1 MTHHCKAVT
10 AISYRLTRSL
20 IIPPS
25 IICISNG
32 LFSPILPPVVFLA
45 EIHAVPCEFVT
56 NFDPRFP
63 LIAGGLL
70 SGESSIGF
78 VQVRLKKHR
87 WHKRILK
94 NRDPLM
100 ISLGWRRFQTI
111 PVYSVQDH
119 NFRQRMLKYT
129 PEHLHCTATFWGP
142 ITPQSTGF
150 LALQH
155 QKSASDFRIAAT
167 GVILDLD
174 KSATIVK
181 KLKLTG
187 SPLKI
192 FKKTAFIKDM
202 FTTALEVAKFEGA
215 MIRTVSGIRGV
226 VKKAIKAPAG
236 AFRATF
242 EDKILLSDIVF
253 TRTWFRVDIPKYYNP
268 ITSHLLPADDRAGWQ
283 GMKTVGQLRFERQ
296 LSAPQNVDSHYRDVK
311 RKPRLFAPFV
321 VPAKL
326 KKDLPFSVR
335 EKAVTKAADEAEAN
349 RVAVIRQPEEQ
360 KMGQLMEMVRTLD
373 AEKRRKEKIA
383 MVRRVQ
389 GHRKEMRQM
398 ETQKLTKEKDIR
410 KKMFQVLGREERKEK
425 EGGGKAGGR
434 KKVRKV
440 KK

>member
-1 MTHHCKAVT
+1 MQLDGFV
-10 AISYRLTRSL
+10 
-20 IIPPS
+20 
-25 IICISNG
+25 
-32 LFSPILPPVVFLA
+32 LP
-45 EIHAVPCEFVT
+45 EIHNVPCEFVT

-63 LIAGGLL
+63 VIAGGLL

-142 ITPQSTGF
+142 ITAQNTGV
-150 LALQH
+150 LALQ
-155 QKSASDFRIAAT
+155 QQRSASDFRIAAT
-167 GVILDLD
+167 GVITDLD
-174 KSATIVK
+174 KSAQVVK

-187 SPLKI
+187 TPLKI

-202 FTTALEVAKFEGA
+202 FTSSLEVAKFEGA

-226 VKKAIKAPAG
+226 VKKAIKAPPG

-253 TRTWFRVDIPKYYNP
+253 TRTWFQVDIPKYYNP
-268 ITSHLLPADDRAGWQ
+268 ITSHLLPADERADWQ

-296 LSAPQNVDSHYRDVK
+296 LSVPQNVDSHYRDVK
-311 RKPRLFAPFV
+311 RKPRVFAPFV

-326 KKDLPFSVR
+326 KKDLPFQVR
-335 EKAVTKAADEAEAN
+335 EKTVTKATDDLAAG
-349 RVAVIRQPEEQ
+349 RVAVIKEPEEQ
-360 KMGQLMEMVRTLD
+360 KMGHLMEMIKTLD
-373 AEKRRKEKIA
+373 AEKKRKEKVA

-389 GHRKEMRQM
+389 DHRKEMRQQ
-398 ETQKLTKEKDIR
+398 ETRKLTKEKDIR

-425 EGGGKAGGR
+425 EAAGGKR